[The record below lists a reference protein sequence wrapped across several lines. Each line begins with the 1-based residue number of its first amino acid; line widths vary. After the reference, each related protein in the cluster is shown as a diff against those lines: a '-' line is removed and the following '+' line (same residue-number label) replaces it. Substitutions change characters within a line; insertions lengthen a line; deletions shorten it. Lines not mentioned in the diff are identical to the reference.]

1 LPANVR
7 VTLFVA
13 IAVERTVYVSP
24 PTKTVKALSGAVADA
39 KFSEKVIGI
48 VVPVLGTEA
57 DTADGPD
64 ISRGTVDEFVTA
76 KLVNERASIPD

>member
-1 LPANVR
+1 VR
-7 VTLFVA
+7 VTFLPETE
-13 IAVERTVYVSP
+13 VESTEYVSP
-24 PTKTVKALSGAVADA
+24 PTKTVNALAGAVELD
-39 KFSEKVIGI
+39 KFSLKTIGT

-57 DTADGPD
+57 DAADGPD